1 MSRSWT
7 RQFWSSNFEDH
18 NSYLWNLSWY
28 HYDFSI
34 CKIIFAIYGPQ
45 IHMYLCRT
53 FVFNL
58 LLNVIYFALIFDVF
72 FYLRKYRLCLKLMEN
87 RDFWIF
93 RITISFITKC
103 TIDESF
109 GPMYYWPVH
118 WNCVLEKSEKWF
130 LRNKFWAR
138 GDRREHHQASSTRH
152 LLNDFSSIT
161 TCISCFLTSCIQNFM
176 IIKILFL

>member
-58 LLNVIYFALIFDVF
+58 LLNVIYFAIIFDVF
-72 FYLRKYRLCLKLMEN
+72 LSSKVQTVFKIDGKQRLLNIPHNNIIHHKMYNRWIFWSNVLLTGTLKLCTGKEWKM
-87 RDFWIF
+87 IF
-93 RITISFITKC
+93 TKQ
-103 TIDESF
+103 
-109 GPMYYWPVH
+109 
-118 WNCVLEKSEKWF
+118 VLS
-130 LRNKFWAR
+130 
-138 GDRREHHQASSTRH
+138 
-152 LLNDFSSIT
+152 
-161 TCISCFLTSCIQNFM
+161 
-176 IIKILFL
+176 